1 MAKVSVII
9 PVYNVEKYLPKCL
22 ESVLGQTFGDI
33 EVICVNDGST
43 DNSLQILTEYANN
56 DERIKI
62 ITKPNGGL
70 FSARHVGMVSAVG
83 EYILFVD
90 SDDWIETT
98 LIEKTVDKIRETNVD
113 VVIFGAYSVKED
125 KIIKGM
131 YSVNKIPEKFKERVL
146 ELKDYEN
153 ALFRFPPTAWCKL
166 YRKKFID
173 DNNIKFQEIK
183 DGEDQLF
190 YLHTILCAKNLYIL
204 NENLYYYIKN
214 RTGAITAD
222 SKKTSVSP
230 ILNFY
235 ASEEL
240 LSKLNIKDKYV
251 NQVINKY
258 FSKTLSWYGKCGND
272 FKPEYYN
279 KLLELKTY
287 IDKTYPDGWWRYFN
301 LNSRDNYITMKVKS
315 FIAKSTWKLKKGK

>member
-9 PVYNVEKYLPKCL
+9 PVYNVEKYIAKCL
-22 ESVLGQTFGDI
+22 DSVLAQTFSDI
-33 EVICVNDGST
+33 EIICVNDGST
-43 DNSLQILTEYANN
+43 DNSLQILTEYANK

-90 SDDWIETT
+90 SDDWIDRT
-98 LIEKTVDKIRETNVD
+98 LIEKTIDKIRETNVD
-113 VVIFGAYSVKED
+113 VVVFGAYSVKD
-125 KIIKGM
+125 SNILSGM
-131 YSVNKIPEKFKERVL
+131 YSVNKIPEKYKGKKLSIE
-146 ELKDYEN
+146 DYKN
-153 ALFRFPPTAWCKL
+153 NLFVFPPTAWCKL

-190 YLHTILCAKNLYIL
+190 YLHTILCAKNLFVL

-214 RTGAITAD
+214 RAGAITSD
-222 SKKTSVSP
+222 NKKTSVSP
-230 ILNFY
+230 ILNLY

-240 LSKLNIKDKYV
+240 LNKLNLTDKYI

-258 FSKTLSWYGKCGND
+258 FSKTLSWYGKCGD
-272 FKPEYYN
+272 EFKPEYYN
-279 KLLELKTY
+279 KLQELKEH
-287 IDKTYPDGWWRYFN
+287 IDTAYPDGWWKDYSVN
-301 LNSRDNYITMKVKS
+301 KHDNYLCIKVKS
-315 FIAKSTWKLKKGK
+315 FLAKTKWKFKKGK

>member
-9 PVYNVEKYLPKCL
+9 PVYNVEKYVSKCL
-22 ESVLGQTFGDI
+22 DSVLSQTFADI

-43 DNSLQILTEYANN
+43 DNSLQILTEYA
-56 DERIKI
+56 DRDDRIKI

-70 FSARHVGMVSAVG
+70 FSARHVGMVSAIG

-90 SDDWIETT
+90 SDDWIDNT
-98 LIEKTVDKIRETNVD
+98 LIEKTIDKIRETNVD

-125 KIIKGM
+125 NIIKGM
-131 YSVNKIPEKFKERVL
+131 YSVNKIPEKYKGKVL
-146 ELKDYEN
+146 NIEDYKDN
-153 ALFRFPPTAWCKL
+153 LFVFPPTAWCKL

-190 YLHTILCAKNLYIL
+190 YLHAILCAKSIYVL

-214 RTGAITAD
+214 RAGAITSD
-222 SKKTSVSP
+222 NKKTSVSP
-230 ILNFY
+230 ILNLY

-240 LSKLNIKDKYV
+240 LSKLNLTDKYI

-258 FSKTLSWYGKCGND
+258 FSKTLSWYGKCGDD
-272 FKPEYYN
+272 FKLEYYN
-279 KLLELKTY
+279 KLQELKKH
-287 IDKTYPDGWWRYFN
+287 IDAAYPDGWWQYYAVN
-301 LNSRDNYITMKVKS
+301 KQDNYLCIKIKT
-315 FIAKSTWKLKKGK
+315 FLAKTTRKFKKGK

>member
-1 MAKVSVII
+1 MSKVSVII
-9 PVYNVEKYLPKCL
+9 PVYNVEKYLAKCL
-22 ESVLGQTFGDI
+22 DSVIAQTFRDI
-33 EVICVNDGST
+33 EIICVNDGST
-43 DNSLQILTEYANN
+43 DNSLQILTEYSNK

-70 FSARHVGMVSAVG
+70 FSARHVGMVSAIG

-90 SDDWIETT
+90 SDDWIEKT
-98 LIEKTVDKIRETNVD
+98 LIEKTLDKICETNVD
-113 VVIFGAYSVKED
+113 VVVYGSYTVKED
-125 KIIKGM
+125 KIANGM
-131 YSVNKIPEKFKERVL
+131 YSVNKIPDKFKEKVL
-146 ELKDYEN
+146 TLKDYEDN
-153 ALFRFPPTAWCKL
+153 LFRFPPTAWCKL

-190 YLHTILCAKNLYIL
+190 YLHTFLCAKSIYVL

-214 RTGAITAD
+214 RAGAITSD

-240 LSKLNIKDKYV
+240 LNKLNLTDKYI
-251 NQVINKY
+251 NQIINKY
-258 FSKTLSWYGKCGND
+258 FSKTLSWYGKCGDD
-272 FKPEYYN
+272 FKAEYYN
-279 KLLELKTY
+279 KLQEMKKYIDTAFPLGWWKYFNINFNDTYISIKLKT
-287 IDKTYPDGWWRYFN
+287 
-301 LNSRDNYITMKVKS
+301 LL
-315 FIAKSTWKLKKGK
+315 AKSKWKFMKGK